1 MQDLMCSLVLIDLII
16 HIHILS
22 CIPRHFL
29 LCMEY
34 TSQTFDHVAL
44 YAPEIL
50 ENAIAHSSATA
61 AVAAA
66 AGGNGPVRRQHF
78 SQGMEN

>member
-1 MQDLMCSLVLIDLII
+1 MQDLACSLILIDLII

-22 CIPRHFL
+22 HIPQHFL

-34 TSQTFDHVAL
+34 TSQTFDHAAL
-44 YAPEIL
+44 YPPEIL
-50 ENAIAHSSATA
+50 ENAAAHSSATT

-66 AGGNGPVRRQHF
+66 AGGIGPVRR
-78 SQGMEN
+78 